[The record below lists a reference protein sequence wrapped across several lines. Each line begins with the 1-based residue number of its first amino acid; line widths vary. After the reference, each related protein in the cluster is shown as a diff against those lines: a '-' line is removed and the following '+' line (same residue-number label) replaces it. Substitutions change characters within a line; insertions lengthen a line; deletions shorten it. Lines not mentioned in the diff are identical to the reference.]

1 MRIVQILYLPD
12 FLSSGYGHCHISGS
26 LNFIKII
33 FRIFLVRPFSSMIR
47 EHMQLD
53 KDKKNF
59 VLSALLNNLFISG
72 NMTFKEAVMRFNAN
86 VSYSGLLHAVTQD
99 VGYTF
104 VC

>member
-1 MRIVQILYLPD
+1 
-12 FLSSGYGHCHISGS
+12 
-26 LNFIKII
+26 
-33 FRIFLVRPFSSMIR
+33 MI

-104 VC
+104 VCWMPLNLIYFTLFPWWINIMITASKITKADSNFNR